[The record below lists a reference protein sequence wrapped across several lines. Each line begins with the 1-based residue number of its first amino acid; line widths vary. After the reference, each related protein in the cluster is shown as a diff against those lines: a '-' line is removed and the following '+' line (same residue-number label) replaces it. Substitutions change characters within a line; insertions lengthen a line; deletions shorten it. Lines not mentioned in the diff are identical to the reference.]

1 MDLFPQYCSVIKYL
15 DKCSHIKM
23 FEDHLIKTFRGKKRP
38 VCVIPVY
45 LALHDLLEESGPSLM
60 FAVYRF
66 SKLEKLLQ
74 EIIFCLA
81 VEIDILSCDDDIN
94 SITVEVIFTDI
105 LCIPEIQYNKSYK
118 FTKDCLTVIE
128 GVVIGITHVHSF
140 TKAVLYSCP
149 EHLCPGNNNY
159 FIQHTTD
166 IYKRLTRFQCKF
178 CHTDLR
184 EEMEKRLFSKRV
196 EFLLLP
202 NPETG
207 SEIITLNRSVK
218 CTVCDKL
225 ISKLKFGRR
234 CFISGVPHLKKADRS
249 YQWEFKVY
257 GIEDSFISSM
267 DPWKCVLTTVVE
279 NLPNY
284 VRAYEFGIAF
294 TFAFMFLDNVTKP
307 GTFFLLKWLL
317 LLLLVQNEFTEP
329 DEKLLFS
336 QVSCRPPALLLVGP
350 LGDNLSNNLL
360 RAAGQFSKPFCE
372 HKPGSSIPPTSLE
385 VDFSG
390 SKKPNVK
397 CLWKTSKKQNT
408 LQTKSIELDKL
419 CTNEEQTVMCGTI
432 ELASGGI
439 AYFPNLE
446 FYKKKELT
454 SLVYALENMTVGD
467 SYSRCGVD
475 LTSVHKVSEELFY
488 PNETTIW
495 ATVEV
500 NPLQRKKVED
510 PIVKLSQN
518 YLSDTDIF
526 IETMVKTN
534 EKCTNLLLNGNLKR
548 VIHAFDIVVNIQ
560 EASGPIKLMDGSI
573 ADFCLSAT
581 CNLET
586 VKSSGKSSL
595 PNMKIYSSLLD
606 TCKKAPTVKMEE
618 NASKL
623 LQVYYLAMRR
633 SSVRDRKTAPAS
645 ALPTLFKLAKSNA
658 KINGRIVA
666 NELDAT
672 VSIYIYDTFI
682 PNQTGTDY
690 LGSKSFHYITGMEQE
705 SLEELNN
712 ILESINKQLKDL
724 INVAMDEM

>member
-1 MDLFPQYCSVIKYL
+1 MKNCCIKQY
-15 DKCSHIKM
+15 
-23 FEDHLIKTFRGKKRP
+23 
-38 VCVIPVY
+38 
-45 LALHDLLEESGPSLM
+45 
-60 FAVYRF
+60 
-66 SKLEKLLQ
+66 
-74 EIIFCLA
+74 
-81 VEIDILSCDDDIN
+81 
-94 SITVEVIFTDI
+94 
-105 LCIPEIQYNKSYK
+105 KSYETPNLHTLR
-118 FTKDCLTVIE
+118 FFVI
-128 GVVIGITHVHSF
+128 
-140 TKAVLYSCP
+140 
-149 EHLCPGNNNY
+149 
-159 FIQHTTD
+159 
-166 IYKRLTRFQCKF
+166 
-178 CHTDLR
+178 
-184 EEMEKRLFSKRV
+184 
-196 EFLLLP
+196 
-202 NPETG
+202 
-207 SEIITLNRSVK
+207 
-218 CTVCDKL
+218 
-225 ISKLKFGRR
+225 
-234 CFISGVPHLKKADRS
+234 
-249 YQWEFKVY
+249 YQ
-257 GIEDSFISSM
+257 
-267 DPWKCVLTTVVE
+267 
-279 NLPNY
+279 
-284 VRAYEFGIAF
+284 
-294 TFAFMFLDNVTKP
+294 
-307 GTFFLLKWLL
+307 
-317 LLLLVQNEFTEP
+317 
-329 DEKLLFS
+329 
-336 QVSCRPPALLLVGP
+336 
-350 LGDNLSNNLL
+350 LG
-360 RAAGQFSKPFCE
+360 
-372 HKPGSSIPPTSLE
+372 
-385 VDFSG
+385 
-390 SKKPNVK
+390 
-397 CLWKTSKKQNT
+397 
-408 LQTKSIELDKL
+408 
-419 CTNEEQTVMCGTI
+419 GTI

-467 SYSRCGVD
+467 SYSRCGVN

-518 YLSDTDIF
+518 YLSDRDIF

-548 VIHAFDIVVNIQ
+548 VIHAFDIVVNTQ

-712 ILESINKQLKDL
+712 ILGSINKQLKDL